1 MKKKIINGLLFAVLL
16 VAATSSFV
24 SCKDYEGD
32 DYARL
37 HDELVAASINSM
49 TTIDE
54 LIRLQQAQI
63 QYQINNLYTAYL
75 NLYKDEAMAKQ
86 LTKESQDKLNDLM
99 GRYNNAKTA
108 AEKMAILSEMN
119 KLLMQTTGT
128 DKDGTQSGGVYNATE
143 SIILMWGDSLR
154 TAYANAYDALINAAA
169 AQLTANQAKADAATA
184 QTTANTAKADAA
196 TAQATANQAIADALA
211 AQTTANTAKADAATA
226 QAAANTAIANAATAQ
241 TTANQAKDAAAN
253 VAQAL
258 ADFKA
263 AEALVDAATA
273 TAIEKIKDSL
283 VILDQK
289 IDNVTLRV
297 NDIEQG
303 YKAADE
309 ILQGQIND
317 LNKLVST
324 LSESIDAI
332 MNTLKQEVTGIEI
345 QAAYNPVYGTFA
357 YPIGVQSNV
366 LAAYYGKT
374 DVPVRFPAGDG
385 EGADSWV
392 GSTPMILTSELD
404 AIKAPYQIF
413 GQDGLLMNVDEG
425 NAGKVYL
432 TVNPSN
438 VIMDGKEFTLRTSD
452 NKISKV
458 VLSPLATCTEQL
470 KWGYKRAAESSPN
483 GFYVATATIN
493 KEDVDDVALSFDFS
507 GVKPE
512 LKSIMN
518 NWSATKASDIAR
530 LGLTVVN
537 AMQADLP
544 RLGVQAQ
551 WKDDVSGWKNW
562 VSKYEL
568 AAFSAKPVGYDF
580 LYGADYSKY
589 VKKIQNKIIKK
600 EKAIAEDLIEQ
611 IGEVIKI
618 KINLL
623 GEVIKIKINLPES
636 SGDIWVDPET
646 KKIYLIID
654 ATVGVD
660 VPAVEFSTSEPAST
674 IVIKAGEFYPG
685 LDKLAEVEPEKYIP
699 VKDSKLT
706 VHQVKGKTT
715 GTSATANVYKA
726 VEITSLF
733 NAIAD
738 GITESVSKIDD
749 KASDIINKYLKKI
762 INYENKIFSK
772 VNSVAKNPNR
782 YIQPALIAN
791 ANDNFFYPSR
801 AWIAPTKVK
810 KGTTISFF
818 PTTLTAE
825 IIAPAF
831 KKYIAV
837 TGAWVNGEQ
846 VDATPYNTGVLNT
859 VIDGS
864 EFNVMSPFE
873 YQVNYPAGTVL
884 EFVYECLGY
893 NGKVAGKKYYIEVC
907 DNSF

>member
-37 HDELVAASINSM
+37 HDELAAATINSM

-54 LIRLQQAQI
+54 LIRLQEAQI
-63 QYQINNLYTAYL
+63 QYQINNLFTAFE
-75 NLYKDEAMAKQ
+75 NLYGSAVASQ
-86 LTKESQDKLNDLM
+86 LTEGLQSRLNALM
-99 GRYNNAKTA
+99 DEYKNATT
-108 AEKMAILSEMN
+108 AEKKMGILSEMN

-128 DKDGTQSGGVYNATE
+128 DKDGTHSGDVPNATQT
-143 SIILMWGDSLR
+143 IIIMWGDSLR
-154 TAYANAYDALINAAA
+154 DAYANALKALENAIA
-169 AQLTANQAKADAATA
+169 AKADAATA
-184 QTTANTAKADAA
+184 KTDAA
-196 TAQATANQAIADALA
+196 TAKTDAATAKTDAATAKTDAAAALAKALQAIADASA
-211 AQTTANTAKADAATA
+211 AKTDAATAKTDAATA

-263 AEALVDAATA
+263 AEALVDAAMA

-289 IDNVTLRV
+289 IDDVTLRV
-297 NDIEQG
+297 NDIETA

-345 QAAYNPVYGTFA
+345 QSAVNPVYGTFA

-452 NKISKV
+452 NKVSKV

-518 NWSATKASDIAR
+518 NWSATTPADIAK

-618 KINLL
+618 KINL
-623 GEVIKIKINLPES
+623 PES

-654 ATVGVD
+654 AKVGVD
-660 VPAVEFSTSEPAST
+660 VPAVEFSTNEPAAT
-674 IVIKAGEFYPG
+674 IKIKAGEFYPG
-685 LDKLAEVEPEKYIP
+685 LDKLDDVEPENYIP
-699 VKDSKLT
+699 GKDLDLT
-706 VHQVKGKTT
+706 VHQVKGKTN
-715 GTSATANVYKA
+715 GTSVTTNVYKA

-733 NAIAD
+733 NAIAG
-738 GITESVSKIDD
+738 GITESISKIDS

-782 YIQPALIAN
+782 YIQPALVAN
-791 ANDNFFYPSR
+791 ANKNFFYPSR

-810 KGTTISFF
+810 RGTTISFF

-825 IIAPAF
+825 IVAPAF

-837 TGAWVNGEQ
+837 TGAWVNGVE
-846 VDATPYNTGVLNT
+846 VDPTPYNTGVLNT
-859 VIDGS
+859 VIDGN
-864 EFNVMSPFE
+864 EFNVMNPFE
-873 YQVNYPAGTVL
+873 YQLNYPAGTVL

-893 NGKVAGKKYYIEVC
+893 NGKVAGKKYYIEV
-907 DNSF
+907 SE